1 MANLVAPSFMK
12 MSARRG
18 LALHAAGESGDGLK
32 PATVGDARK
41 MVEGQALS
49 EDKWRRIA
57 PWIARHISDL
67 DAVQGGEITAG
78 LVAMLLW
85 GGGSSKSSARRTQAY
100 AERIVAQ
107 LEATEERAPAP
118 KKDQIK
124 GSEKNPAG
132 SATGKK
138 GGIELS
144 KETETALRNKLE
156 EHNEKMKD
164 RPIWTRTT
172 LGALK
177 AVYRRGSGAFS
188 GSHRPGIGR
197 AQWSMARVNAF
208 LYLCRVGR
216 PKNAGYITDNDL
228 LNKAHPKYSGKRY
241 DPDQPRE
248 DDGKFGEGGGGE
260 GGGGSDGGSNKNTI
274 GTNESKVEIDPE
286 MEDIAGSDEYA
297 RIADDVLADEQ
308 GEYGAGLVPA
318 QREALDNYTASGHS
332 SINKTLRGAPP
343 PPPSPE
349 RAEKA
354 RVEAEQINGAIRAA
368 PAIEESVIV
377 YRGIGDGAEARF
389 NDAKVGATFVDK
401 GIVSTSLSLDT
412 ARKFGEMGTLGTPR
426 TLLEIR
432 VPGGSNALSVSAFK
446 GREWMEHELLLP
458 SATKFTVVGKKR
470 LETGQTVVIVDANTG
485 N

>member
-1 MANLVAPSFMK
+1 
-12 MSARRG
+12 
-18 LALHAAGESGDGLK
+18 
-32 PATVGDARK
+32 
-41 MVEGQALS
+41 
-49 EDKWRRIA
+49 
-57 PWIARHISDL
+57 
-67 DAVQGGEITAG
+67 
-78 LVAMLLW
+78 
-85 GGGSSKSSARRTQAY
+85 
-100 AERIVAQ
+100 
-107 LEATEERAPAP
+107 
-118 KKDQIK
+118 
-124 GSEKNPAG
+124 
-132 SATGKK
+132 
-138 GGIELS
+138 
-144 KETETALRNKLE
+144 
-156 EHNEKMKD
+156 
-164 RPIWTRTT
+164 
-172 LGALK
+172 
-177 AVYRRGSGAFS
+177 
-188 GSHRPGIGR
+188 
-197 AQWSMARVNAF
+197 VNAF

-260 GGGGSDGGSNKNTI
+260 GGGGSDGGSDKNTI
-274 GTNESKVEIDPE
+274 GTNESKVEVDPDI
-286 MEDIAGSDEYA
+286 EDIAGSDEYA